1 MVKLMPKEIGKV
13 TNYNNITGFIVTTKE
28 KIPFHE
34 KDIISPNNYKENILN
49 EYVEFNIETLKNNDK
64 VARNIKKIKTKK

>member
-13 TNYNNITGFIVTTKE
+13 TNYNNITGFIVTAKE

-34 KDIISPNNYKENILN
+34 KDLDYPYDDKENILN
-49 EYVEFNIETLKNNDK
+49 EYVEFNIETLKNNEK